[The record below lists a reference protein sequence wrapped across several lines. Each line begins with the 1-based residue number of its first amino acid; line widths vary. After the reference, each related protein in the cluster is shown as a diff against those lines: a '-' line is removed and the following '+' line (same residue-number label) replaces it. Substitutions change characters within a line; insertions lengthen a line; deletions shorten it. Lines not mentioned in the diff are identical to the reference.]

1 MKLSRLTHIVVG
13 GDVVSV
19 HLFLLLSL
27 LLVDLEQHMVLH
39 GSNYKEEVIKVQTCR
54 WS

>member
-1 MKLSRLTHIVVG
+1 MKLSRLIHIVVG

-19 HLFLLLSL
+19 HLFLLLL

-39 GSNYKEEVIKVQTCR
+39 GNNYKEEVIKVQTCR